1 MTCAECNCRF
11 THLQKDQTMIQQRN
25 EKLLCVQ
32 KGRDKTAVVQL
43 GSERQILIVG
53 ATTIYHFLAK
63 ECSTT
68 TCIMEPKTKD
78 NSGS

>member
-1 MTCAECNCRF
+1 
-11 THLQKDQTMIQQRN
+11 MIQERN

-32 KGRDKTAVVQL
+32 KGRDKTAAMQL
-43 GSERQILIVG
+43 GLEGQMLIAG
-53 ATTIYHFLAK
+53 ATTMYYFLAK

-78 NSGS
+78 SSVS

>member
-1 MTCAECNCRF
+1 
-11 THLQKDQTMIQQRN
+11 MIQQWN

-32 KGRDKTAVVQL
+32 KGRDKTAAVQL
-43 GSERQILIVG
+43 GLERQILIVG
-53 ATTIYHFLAK
+53 ATTIYYFLVK

-78 NSGS
+78 STGS